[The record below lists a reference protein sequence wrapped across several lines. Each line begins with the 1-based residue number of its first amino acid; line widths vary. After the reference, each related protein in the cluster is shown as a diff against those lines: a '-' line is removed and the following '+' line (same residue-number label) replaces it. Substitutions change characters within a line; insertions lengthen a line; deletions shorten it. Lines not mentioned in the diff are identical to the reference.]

1 MNRRQVIKQLAIG
14 TTAAIL
20 LPSCLADPK
29 KVSIALNNLDV
40 NGDDERLI
48 AELAEVLIPET
59 ESPGAKTVNAH
70 HFALVMV
77 DDCQPDSVKS
87 KFVSGLRA
95 FEETTR
101 NTDGKTFLDADKLQ
115 RLEMLK
121 NIERSLEDLPENVR
135 TFYRLARRY
144 IVQGYTSSSYFLTE
158 VKPFKLIPGPVF
170 NGCVPVSDTSI

>member
-40 NGDDERLI
+40 NGDDELLI
-48 AELAEVLIPET
+48 GGLAEVLIPET
-59 ESPGAKTVNAH
+59 DSPGARTVNAH

-95 FEETTR
+95 FEEVTR
-101 NTDGKTFLDADKLQ
+101 NTDGKTFLNVDPPQ

-121 NIERSLEDLPENVR
+121 RLERTLEEQPENVR
-135 TFYRLARRY
+135 TFYRLAKRY
-144 IVQGYTSSSYFLTE
+144 IIQGYTASSYFLTE

-170 NGCVPVSDTSI
+170 KGCVPVSDTSI